1 MKKTLFLIT
10 TLFGSMG
17 VFSQTSLKPD
27 TTALE
32 KSYIFGLHGGT
43 SGIGLNFKF
52 NFKNHSTI
60 KLGGSMIPFSY
71 STVQN
76 LGANFKIDAKASYN
90 NIHLL
95 YEYQALKKVKRLKF
109 VAGFGYFFNANT
121 SAKLSPNESITA
133 GITTLTPEE
142 MGELTIKI
150 DSKGV
155 APYLGIGLGK
165 SVPTKKVNVT
175 LDLGTFY
182 LNKPIA
188 TAVGTKL
195 LSNNQELANTL
206 TENIEDYRWLP
217 VLQLNLNYKI
227 K

>member
-10 TLFGSMG
+10 SLLGSMG
-17 VFSQTSLKPD
+17 VFSQTAPKPD
-27 TTALE
+27 TTTLE
-32 KSYIFGLHGGT
+32 KSYIIGIHGGT

-52 NFKNHSTI
+52 NFKNHSTLR
-60 KLGGSMIPFSY
+60 LGGSMIPFSY

-95 YEYQALKKVKRLKF
+95 YEYQAFKKVKRLKF

-121 SAKLSPNESITA
+121 SAKLSPNESISA

-142 MGELTIKI
+142 MGDLTIKI
-150 DSKGV
+150 DSKGL
-155 APYLGIGLGK
+155 APYLGVGLGK
-165 SVPTKKVNVT
+165 SVPTKKLNVT

-188 TAVGTKL
+188 TTVGTKL

-206 TENIEDYRWLP
+206 TENLKDYRWLP